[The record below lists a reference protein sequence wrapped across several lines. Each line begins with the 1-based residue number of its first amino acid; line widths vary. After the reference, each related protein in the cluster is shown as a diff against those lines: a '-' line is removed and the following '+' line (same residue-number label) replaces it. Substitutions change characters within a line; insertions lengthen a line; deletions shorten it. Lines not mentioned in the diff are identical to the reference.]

1 MMAIRKERNPSTWS
15 VVEAKARLDDVIG
28 ESDTSGPQKL
38 VRNTDELAVVVPPD
52 DWGRDQRRK
61 GTLAEFFH
69 NSPLRGSG
77 IILER
82 HPDTIGDPRD
92 IDF

>member
-1 MMAIRKERNPSTWS
+1 M
-15 VVEAKARLDDVIG
+15 
-28 ESDTSGPQKL
+28 
-38 VRNTDELAVVVPPD
+38 VVPPD

>member
-1 MMAIRKERNPSTWS
+1 MAVRNERNRSSWS
-15 VVEAKARLDDVIG
+15 VVDAKARLDDVID
-28 ESDTSGPQKL
+28 ESDATGPQRL
-38 VRNTDELAVVVPPD
+38 VRNSDELTMVMPPD
-52 DWGRDQRRK
+52 NWGKALRGK

-77 IILER
+77 ISLER
-82 HPDTIGDPRD
+82 HPDTIDDLKD